1 VTDSL
6 ENRLENALLNG
17 SKSDKKIANF
27 MKGALNDL
35 PFETASSVA
44 TKVKVSEATVGRF
57 CRTLGYASFKDLK
70 SHLQNDIAHN
80 PWLMSDRVRE
90 LQDSAAG
97 DDTGLTRG
105 MELEIAGV
113 VSVYEIVRSAE
124 WQQVV
129 ERLAN
134 KHRVF
139 VAGFQTERGI
149 AQYFANQLQYIRDRV
164 TLLDLAGG
172 NFVEAL
178 VSDGDAC
185 LVIFE
190 ARRYSRLAKV
200 LAQEAQATGIP
211 VTLVTDVYCEWGY
224 AVADEVF
231 AVPTQFN
238 QFWDSTALMA
248 SLSNLMINGVF
259 KELGPEV
266 DQRLEKIARLYGRV
280 TGHVGD
286 PLAQV
291 AK

>member
-1 VTDSL
+1 MTDSL

>member
-80 PWLMSDRVRE
+80 PWLMSDRLRE